1 MKLYRL
7 GKNLIGQAFNVYFR
21 KIDYSGFENIPL
33 GKPMLFSC
41 NHPTGF
47 FEPCLLACLTDNM
60 EYYFL
65 TRGDVF
71 KKPFYRMLLEGLNM
85 IPIFRFKDGYANLKN
100 NSVLMENIYKIL
112 SENKSII
119 IFTEGG
125 TITVKRLRPLQKG
138 LARMAFGSYDTY
150 GDLDLQVIP
159 VGISYTEPHRFRS
172 EAMVQFGEP
181 IPLNKYYETY
191 KENNI
196 KAINQLTSDL
206 QKVMR
211 PLIIEIEKPENDELT
226 ENLLTLYRN
235 SFPEPVF
242 PIRQKSKR
250 RLMAHQEIANRIN
263 ALDENQLT
271 ALKNRT
277 DTYLSSLT
285 HQGLNDFAVAQ
296 PWHANTKNT
305 LALIIGFIPFAI
317 GWVTHQIIVW
327 YAQKTKREK
336 VKHLEFEGP
345 ILAGTALGITIIQYL
360 VLIILSFIINH
371 WTFYAFVFLMPFLGF
386 YAILYRDMR
395 EKYCLC
401 CRLKGINTVTPERDN
416 DKSVKGGL
424 LALREEREAILKT
437 VYR

>member
-1 MKLYRL
+1 MNLYPL
-7 GKNLIGQAFNVYFR
+7 GKNLIGTAFNFYFR
-21 KIDYSGFENIPL
+21 KIDYSGFENVPI

-47 FEPCLLACLTDNM
+47 FEPCLLACLTDGM
-60 EYYFL
+60 VYHFI

-71 KKPFYRMLLEGLNM
+71 KKPFYRFLLEGLNM

-100 NSVLMENIYKIL
+100 NAVLMDNIYKLL

-119 IFTEGG
+119 IFTEGS

-138 LARMAFGSYDTY
+138 LARMAFGSFDTY
-150 GDLDLQVIP
+150 GDIDLHIVP
-159 VGISYTEPHRFRS
+159 VGISYTDPHRFRS
-172 EAMVQFGEP
+172 EAMVQLGEA
-181 IPLNKYYETY
+181 IPLSKYYETY
-191 KENNI
+191 KQNNI
-196 KAINQLTSDL
+196 KGVNELTADL
-206 QKVMR
+206 KIAMR
-211 PLIIEIEKPENDELT
+211 PLLLEIEKPENEELT
-226 ENLLTLYRN
+226 EHLLTFYRN

-263 ALDENQLT
+263 TLDENQLI

-277 DTYLSSLT
+277 DNYLTLLKK
-285 HQGLNDFAVAQ
+285 QGFDDFAIAQ

-305 LALIIGFIPFAI
+305 LALIIGFIPFVV
-317 GWVTHQIIVW
+317 GWLGHRFIVW

-336 VKHLEFEGP
+336 VKYLEFEGP
-345 ILAGTALGITIIQYL
+345 ILAGTALGMTIAQYL
-360 VLIILSFIINH
+360 VLIILSLIINH
-371 WTFYAFVFLMPFLGF
+371 WAFYGFVFLLPFLGY

-395 EKYCLC
+395 EKYRLC
-401 CRLKGINTVTPERDN
+401 SKLKGLNSENTE
-416 DKSVKGGL
+416 GEL
-424 LALREEREAILKT
+424 LTLREEREAILKT

>member
-1 MKLYRL
+1 MNLYPL
-7 GKNLIGQAFNVYFR
+7 GKNLIGTAFNFYFR

-47 FEPCLLACLTDNM
+47 FEPCLLACLTHDM
-60 EYYFL
+60 VYHFI

-71 KKPFYRMLLEGLNM
+71 KKPFYRFLLEGLNM

-100 NSVLMENIYKIL
+100 NGVLMENIYKIL

-119 IFTEGG
+119 IFTEGS

-138 LARMAFGSYDTY
+138 LARMAFGSYEEY
-150 GDLDLQVIP
+150 GDIDLHIVP

-172 EAMVQFGEP
+172 EAMVQFGEA
-181 IPLNKYYETY
+181 IPLSKYYETY
-191 KENNI
+191 NQNNI
-196 KAINQLTSDL
+196 KGVNELTHDL
-206 QKVMR
+206 KTVMR

-226 ENLLTLYRN
+226 EHLLTFYRN

-250 RLMAHQEIANRIN
+250 RLQAHQEIANRVN
-263 ALDENQLT
+263 VLDEAQLA
-271 ALKNRT
+271 ALKTRT
-277 DTYLSSLT
+277 DTYLSSLKQ
-285 HQGLNDFAVAQ
+285 QGLDDFAVAQ

-305 LALIIGFIPFAI
+305 LALIIGFIPFAV
-317 GWVTHQIIVW
+317 GWLGHRFIVW
-327 YAQKTKREK
+327 YAQKTRKEK
-336 VKHLEFEGP
+336 VKYLEFVGP
-345 ILAGTALGITIIQYL
+345 VTAGTALGMTIVQYL
-360 VLIILSFIINH
+360 VLIILALIINN
-371 WTFYAFVFLMPFLGF
+371 WAFSGFVFLLPFLGF

-395 EKYCLC
+395 EKYRLC
-401 CRLKGINTVTPERDN
+401 SKLKGLKDENTEGV
-416 DKSVKGGL
+416 L
-424 LALREEREAILKT
+424 LAFREEREAILKT